1 MVRKLSVPYLAGP
14 IFLTSPL
21 PLSIPL
27 RCVGRPRATFRFP
40 PASRIR
46 ILAALM
52 AEPEPNPDLLPTLRR
67 LVRGL
72 SALFWGLPS
81 TLLVCVLMAV
91 AEFPRVLGGSP
102 PLVTTGLLLFGV
114 FELSRFKPQE
124 RAWQLALDRAKLLAM
139 VNFGLSP
146 FVYFWSR
153 LPSEAY
159 YFQIVIALGFTGL
172 LFLYQL
178 NLVLQRLAA
187 MLPDETLREDTR
199 FFTRLNLTLMV
210 VALGLIGGYHVLAGL
225 DSLPQAVIEALDF
238 GTVAR
243 VRFALVVVLV
253 LLPVSMTMSL
263 VWKARDVVLGSVF
276 GSRS

>member
-1 MVRKLSVPYLAGP
+1 MNA
-14 IFLTSPL
+14 
-21 PLSIPL
+21 
-27 RCVGRPRATFRFP
+27 
-40 PASRIR
+40 
-46 ILAALM
+46 
-52 AEPEPNPDLLPTLRR
+52 DLLPSLRR

-91 AEFPRVLGGSP
+91 AEFPRALGFLP
-102 PLVTTGLLLFGV
+102 PVVTTGLLLFGV
-114 FELSRFKPQE
+114 FELSRYQPQE
-124 RAWQLALDRAKLLAM
+124 RTWQLALDRAKLLAL

-159 YFQIVIALGFTGL
+159 YFQIVIALAVTGL

-187 MLPDETLREDTR
+187 MLPDETLREDIR
-199 FFTRLNLTLMV
+199 FFTRLNLTLML
-210 VALGLIGGYHVLAGL
+210 LGLVLVGGYHLLARL
-225 DSLPQAVIEALDF
+225 DYLPQSVIEALEL
-238 GTVAR
+238 GQLAR
-243 VRFALVVVLV
+243 IRFALVVVLV
-253 LLPVSMTMSL
+253 LLPVSVTMSL
-263 VWKARDVVLGSVF
+263 LWKTRDVVLSSVF